1 MHFPPMKPI
10 QRRFIHE
17 LSQCFNIFAES
28 QDPEPKRS
36 VFIKIEINSKCP
48 QFSLEEVSLAMQRVN
63 DIEKRKQENKRI
75 LEEQKNYLENPFFNA
90 IIIKDVFFGVN
101 LIEIEN
107 FVIELANQLPN
118 FINPMIKLMDDGSY
132 LLYSESSNNNLE
144 LQEDLYDLISIL
156 PELLQSKN
164 LAFSCYVC
172 KIDPTASVIVKL
184 DKTKSNKSTRNVTPE
199 PGLDEE
205 IEKPIDESTY
215 NWY

>member
-1 MHFPPMKPI
+1 
-10 QRRFIHE
+10 
-17 LSQCFNIFAES
+17 
-28 QDPEPKRS
+28 
-36 VFIKIEINSKCP
+36 
-48 QFSLEEVSLAMQRVN
+48 MQRVN